1 MKAKFRNIAATTLLA
16 AMAIG
21 TAATPALAAP
31 PNNNIN
37 DITFNVYTDVN
48 GNGTRDSGDTAPSD
62 ITYTL
67 SMIPYGEGK
76 PKVIASGNA
85 NADGSINLKN
95 IENGIT
101 AFLTVNSGDK
111 SYTYQLDLLHM
122 TNKDYPVTVDVA
134 WSPEAS
140 TTPSEYVN
148 FTAIFVEDSDFTSNR
163 SQGDKPAVGRSIT
176 LTQGDV
182 SETVTTDAEGRATV
196 SGKFK
201 AGDEVKIK
209 DNSDDGRPEFGVL
222 IREGVND
229 FEYTILVPKKREVP
243 EEKGTR
249 LGLQV
254 FEDTDGDGVIS
265 AGDKNVSDKRHIIA
279 IQNEK
284 HHMFFLTT
292 DGPTSW
298 FKELQPGEVLLTDH
312 PTGTS
317 TSVIIPDGVK
327 EFTANMLIPKK
338 EDVEYNGNQSVD
350 VNTTINFREDTDGD
364 GIFTTDDKPLVGHDI
379 KVDYTGSE
387 NGTVTKTTDDKGTIN
402 IPENIHIGSQLV
414 ITDLKTGKKWNAQV
428 PGTVKNYKIDVLEP
442 VVKADKPNTGKDEQ
456 KPPAAAKKVTTKI
469 VVLEDTDK
477 SGNVTEKDKTLAGR
491 ALKLTVNGKQKD
503 VVTGE
508 DGSITIDDA
517 IHAGDTV
524 SIDDTVSGT
533 SWKMRV
539 PKNVS
544 FYTFKALVSPKP
556 VDQKPSDTPRK
567 PSVADIP
574 VKTTIHIVHDTDK
587 SGDVSTGD
595 RLFAK
600 EAVKIT
606 VDGVERSYTTD
617 IGGRVTDEFKQG
629 QKITVTHPFSGRSW
643 DVEVPSGIET
653 FDFDALVPDD
663 FGPGPSDFA
672 TRPDLDPSAPG
683 ADSSNGN
690 DTSNGGADTSDGN
703 SATGASTGEQ
713 GNVGQNG
720 NEKANSLA
728 HTGTNAA
735 SVGAVLAATIGA
747 AGATIAMKRRKSH

>member
-48 GNGTRDSGDTAPSD
+48 GNGTRDAGDTAPSD

-279 IQNEK
+279 IQNEE

-338 EDVEYNGNQSVD
+338 EDVQYNGNQSVN

-364 GIFTTDDKPLVGHDI
+364 GIFSTDDKPLAGHEI

-402 IPENIHIGSQLV
+402 IPENIHIGSRLV
-414 ITDLKTGKKWNAQV
+414 VTDLKTGKKWYPQV
-428 PGTVKNYKIDVLEP
+428 PGTVANYKIDLLEP
-442 VVKADKPNTGKDEQ
+442 ATKTDKPNTGKDEQ
-456 KPPAAAKKVTTKI
+456 KPPAEAKKVTTKI

-477 SGNVTEKDKTLAGR
+477 SGNVTEKDKALGGR
-491 ALKLTVNGKQKD
+491 ALKLTINGQQKD

-508 DGSITIDDA
+508 DGSVTIDDV

-524 SIDDTVSGT
+524 SITDTTSGS

-539 PKNVS
+539 PKNVTA
-544 FYTFKALVSPKP
+544 YTFKALVSPKP
-556 VDQKPSDTPRK
+556 VDQTPDDKPKP
-567 PSVADIP
+567 PSVHDIP
-574 VKTTIHIVHDTDK
+574 VKTTVHIIHDTDN
-587 SGDVSTGD
+587 SGNITTGD
-595 RLFAK
+595 SAFPD
-600 EAVKIT
+600 EEVKIT
-606 VDGVERSYTTD
+606 VDGVERSYKTD
-617 IGGRVTDEFKQG
+617 IAGRISDEFKQE
-629 QKITVTHPFSGRSW
+629 QKITVTHVQSGRSW
-643 DVEVPSGIET
+643 DVEVPYGVES
-653 FDFDALVPDD
+653 FDFNALVPANDSSD
-663 FGPGPSDFA
+663 AQDSQSGNDTQAPSD
-672 TRPDLDPSAPG
+672 T
-683 ADSSNGN
+683 SNGN
-690 DTSNGGADTSDGN
+690 GTSNGGADTSNGN

-713 GNVGQNG
+713 DTPEKPN

-735 SVGAVLAATIGA
+735 SVGVVLAITLTA
-747 AGATIAMKRRKSH
+747 AGATIAMKRRKAS